1 MINTS
6 FSNNMKYLIILAII
20 VIGLIC
26 YSIDS
31 KPEPIKI
38 SHAQAQQQAKP
49 ENKPQKLTQTECEKL
64 YDTTLQDY
72 SINKQAGKET
82 EINDYYT
89 KCGAFSPRE
98 KQSFLSY
105 YYWGLAEK
113 EKNQYN
119 YEKAITYYHK
129 ALEANQKS
137 TNINDKKG
145 TMWLYHYLSECY
157 FNTWQMEEAK
167 KYALLTVQEKQ
178 RLGKS
183 RVGLVDYER
192 LGDICYNLKQY
203 DEAENYY
210 IKALQEI
217 EYLRNLPLDVR
228 NRMDLSDLDAKEEK
242 FISILNGTFSQ

>member
-178 RLGKS
+178 RLGKPS
-183 RVGLVDYER
+183 VGLVDYER

-203 DEAENYY
+203 DEARDYY
-210 IKALQEI
+210 DQALMEIDRLESLPDNQSYERMQEL
-217 EYLRNLPLDVR
+217 EQKR
-228 NRMDLSDLDAKEEK
+228 EK
-242 FISILNGTFSQ
+242 IISIVQGEAQ